1 MNAPAPNSTRARL
14 AAEIAE
20 KTGVS
25 RREAEIVVGLVF
37 RSIADALAAG
47 EEVEIRG
54 FGSFRLRRRAARHTR
69 NPRTGEPVLAPPR
82 QVPFFRT
89 GKKLR
94 DAINADPVSPDPA
107 AGDAAAGDAAAGDP
121 AAGDP
126 AAGDAPT
133 GDADPSEPPPGD
145 GS

>member
-1 MNAPAPNSTRARL
+1 MSAAAPNSTRARL

-20 KTGVS
+20 DTGIS
-25 RREAEIVVGLVF
+25 RRDAETVVTMVF
-37 RSIADALAAG
+37 ESIAGALAAG

-82 QVPFFRT
+82 RVPFFRA

-94 DAINADPVSPDPA
+94 DSINAAPA
-107 AGDAAAGDAAAGDP
+107 GPRDRG
-121 AAGDP
+121 
-126 AAGDAPT
+126 
-133 GDADPSEPPPGD
+133 ADPTEPLPGAR
-145 GS
+145 S

>member
-20 KTGVS
+20 ATGVS
-25 RREAEIVVGLVF
+25 RREAEIVVTLVF

-54 FGSFRLRRRAARHTR
+54 FGSFRLRQRAARHTR
-69 NPRTGEPVLAPPR
+69 NPRTGEPVLAPAR
-82 QVPFFRT
+82 QVPFFRA

-94 DAINADPVSPDPA
+94 EAINAEPASPEPASPEPASPESSSPDPA
-107 AGDAAAGDAAAGDP
+107 PDQNAGG
-121 AAGDP
+121 
-126 AAGDAPT
+126 
-133 GDADPSEPPPGD
+133 ADPSEPPGD
-145 GS
+145 RS

>member
-1 MNAPAPNSTRARL
+1 MSAAAPNSTRARL

-20 KTGVS
+20 DTGIP
-25 RREAEIVVGLVF
+25 RRDAEVVVTMVF
-37 RSIADALAAG
+37 ESIAGALASG

-82 QVPFFRT
+82 RVPFFRA

-94 DAINADPVSPDPA
+94 DSINAGPVA
-107 AGDAAAGDAAAGDP
+107 RG
-121 AAGDP
+121 
-126 AAGDAPT
+126 
-133 GDADPSEPPPGD
+133 ADPSEPPPGAR
-145 GS
+145 S